1 MRAREA
7 DPKVAER
14 ARRKAEALDTATQ
27 AAKDLHVAEERAK
40 AELDAARQR
49 FRATLREAYEAGASY
64 SELGELLGLSRQRVA
79 QLLAG

>member
-1 MRAREA
+1 
-7 DPKVAER
+7 VAER
-14 ARRKAEALDTATQ
+14 ARRKAEALDTVTQ

-49 FRATLREAYEAGASY
+49 FRGTLREAYEAGASY

-79 QLLAG
+79 QLIAG